1 MQITKIVRKGG
12 NVEIHLEDGSK
23 FLVTDEFVLSKG
35 LRKDDQIDDN
45 FLNQL
50 ENENNYLLINN
61 SALRLLSRRSHSK
74 FELKVKLLKK
84 KFEKERIQKVLSD
97 LEDKGYLD
105 DQKFAEELVSERLNR
120 KKDGINKIRNSLYQ
134 KGVKK
139 EIIESVLESEID
151 ENEMIDSAMKLAEK
165 KINLLSN
172 VEDTLKRKQKLISY
186 LSNKGF
192 NFDQIKVV
200 LNRLKLT

>member
-35 LRKDDQIDDN
+35 LRKDDRIDDN
-45 FLNQL
+45 YLNQL

-61 SALRLLSRRSHSK
+61 SALRLISRRSHSK

-84 KFEKERIQKVLSD
+84 KFEIERIQKVLSD

-151 ENEMIDSAMKLAEK
+151 ENEMIESAIKLAEK
-165 KINLLSN
+165 KIKLLSN
-172 VEDTLKRKQKLISY
+172 VEDTMKKKQKLISF